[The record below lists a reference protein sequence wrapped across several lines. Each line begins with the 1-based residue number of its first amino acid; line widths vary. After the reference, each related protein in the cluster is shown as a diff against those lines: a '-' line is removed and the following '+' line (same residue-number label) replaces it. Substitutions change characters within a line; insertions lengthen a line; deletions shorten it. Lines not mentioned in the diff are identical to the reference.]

1 MDIVRI
7 TTHPHDHSIVL
18 LHVPHS
24 CNDLMGRYEP
34 AQLDTSLKAYLLHT
48 DHLDSLQTFATY
60 TGLYLIDERGQT
72 PAQVHS
78 GQLCDICAKPERI
91 CRTDAGNTGDLHD
104 HDYIPT
110 ARADLQRALT
120 TPSAEEAQW
129 TTT

>member
-7 TTHPHDHSIVL
+7 TTHPHDINIVL

-24 CNDLMGRYEP
+24 CNELMGRYEP

-48 DHLDSLQTFATY
+48 DQLDSLERFATY

-72 PAQVHS
+72 PAQLHR
-78 GQLCDICAKPERI
+78 GQLCDICQKPRKACE
-91 CRTDAGNTGDLHD
+91 TAAGNTGELHD

-110 ARADLQRALT
+110 ARADLQRALNPVT
-120 TPSAEEAQW
+120 EG
-129 TTT
+129 

>member
-24 CNDLMGRYEP
+24 CNELMGRYEP
-34 AQLDTSLKAYLLHT
+34 AQLVPDLKAYLVGIDDLV
-48 DHLDSLQTFATY
+48 SFQAFAHHSGWY
-60 TGLYLIDERGQT
+60 ILDERGQT
-72 PAQVHS
+72 PAQLHR
-78 GQLCDICAKPERI
+78 GQLCDICQKPRKACE
-91 CRTDAGNTGDLHD
+91 TAAGNTGDLRD

-120 TPSAEEAQW
+120 IPSAEEAQW